1 MTDQFK
7 LRRRIASS
15 SFITVILL
23 IPILLCL
30 VIFGNVAQA
39 PLMNAVMPILVIVI
53 PSLVANISH
62 YMHLVHKAD
71 NSD

>member
-1 MTDQFK
+1 MNDQFK
-7 LRRRIASS
+7 LRRRVALS
-15 SFITVILL
+15 SFVTIVLL
-23 IPILLCL
+23 VPVLLCL
-30 VIFGNVAQA
+30 VVFGDVDQA

-71 NSD
+71 ASD